1 MPHFMKKFI
10 PFFILVIL
18 FSSCNM
24 QDDAQSTPELAFSF
38 FEHKHG
44 AKVDTILAYP
54 ISAGVY
60 SLDTIYALDTMA
72 FLIGANGRYNALDS
86 LVIRWNTTSVQATF
100 AVGSDWNNYLDPA
113 KTDVAK
119 GRFYFYPY
127 VQRVALPMLY
137 VPLRAGTD
145 TIVVHLANCSTAFG
159 PVEVRFIQ
167 PVR

>member
-1 MPHFMKKFI
+1 MKKLF
-10 PFFILVIL
+10 PFLILVIL
-18 FSSCNM
+18 FSSCKM

-54 ISAGVY
+54 LRAGVY

-86 LVIRWNTTSVQATF
+86 LIIRWDTTSIKATF
-100 AVGSDWNNYLDPA
+100 AVGQDWNNFLDPA

-119 GRFYFYPY
+119 GRFYFCPY
-127 VQRVALPMLY
+127 VQRVVLPMLY
-137 VPLRAGTD
+137 VPQCAGTD
-145 TIVVHLANCSTAFG
+145 TVVIHLANCSTAFG
-159 PVEVRFIQ
+159 PVEYTFIQ